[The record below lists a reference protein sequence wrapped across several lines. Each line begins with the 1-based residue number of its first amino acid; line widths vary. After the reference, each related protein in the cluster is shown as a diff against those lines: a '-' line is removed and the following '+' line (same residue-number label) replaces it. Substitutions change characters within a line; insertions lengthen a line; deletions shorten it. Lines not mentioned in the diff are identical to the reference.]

1 MPFARRSR
9 GDWKLRTQSLSFG
22 SRTLVMG
29 VLNTTPDSFS
39 DGGTFTT
46 RAGAI
51 EHALAMF
58 DAGADLVDIGGESTR
73 PGNREPVTVPQE
85 IDRVVPVLEGVLRHR
100 PGSILSVDTYKSQT
114 AAAALRAGAQI
125 VNDVSGF
132 LWDEILAGVCAE
144 ARCGVVLMHT
154 RGRPNEWHALPA
166 MDPRQVVP
174 QVKQELGERLQ
185 EALDAGIER
194 ERVVLDPG
202 FGFGKVGEQ
211 NYLLLAGL
219 AQLSTLGQ
227 PLLAGVSRKGFLGK
241 TLAALYQG
249 MDLPV
254 NRRGNGTLAAV
265 TAAILAGAQLVRVH
279 DVRPAREAAAIAD
292 AVLAAAETNA

>member
-73 PGNREPVTVPQE
+73 PGNREPVTVLQE

-100 PGSILSVDTYKSQT
+100 PGAILSVDTYKSQT

-166 MDPRQVVP
+166 MDPTQVVP

-185 EALDAGIER
+185 VALDAGIER

>member
-73 PGNREPVTVPQE
+73 PGNREPVTVLQE

-166 MDPRQVVP
+166 MDPSQVVP

-185 EALDAGIER
+185 VALDAGIER

-241 TLAALYQG
+241 TLAPLYQG

-254 NRRGNGTLAAV
+254 NRRENGTLAAV